1 MSGGDVS
8 ARLFAGATLVIGVL
22 FTVPGVILV
31 VLGLLM
37 LVTGESGFTDAVPWW
52 LLLLLAGLV
61 AVIPGGVFLFV
72 SRRLRKAEEA
82 VTKLNGN

>member
-1 MSGGDVS
+1 MSSGDGS
-8 ARLFAGATLVIGVL
+8 ARLFARATLVIGVL

-31 VLGLLM
+31 VIGLLM
-37 LVTGESGFTDAVPWW
+37 LVTGTSGFTDAVPWW
-52 LLLLLAGLV
+52 FLLLLAGLI

-82 VTKLNGN
+82 VTKLHGN

>member
-1 MSGGDVS
+1 MTRGDGSG
-8 ARLFAGATLVIGVL
+8 RLFAGATLVIGVL

-52 LLLLLAGLV
+52 FLLLLAGLV

-82 VTKLNGN
+82 VTKLHRN